1 MQNQHDM
8 QNQRSQQNQRSRQQL
23 RSRQHRSGKPNLHK
37 PNQNRQNRGT
47 TPQEHVAYWPQFLQL
62 LALRLSSQ

>member
-1 MQNQHDM
+1 MQNLPHIQNQH
-8 QNQRSQQNQRSRQQL
+8 RR
-23 RSRQHRSGKPNLHK
+23 GKPNLHK